1 MRDHCKFVNFITE
14 ALLDKILKINSISVR
29 YERITKVECKITIL
43 YVVIWTYLGILLK
56 FECLE

>member
-29 YERITKVECKITIL
+29 YERITKVECKISIL
-43 YVVIWTYLGILLK
+43 YVFFLLT
-56 FECLE
+56 LAYY